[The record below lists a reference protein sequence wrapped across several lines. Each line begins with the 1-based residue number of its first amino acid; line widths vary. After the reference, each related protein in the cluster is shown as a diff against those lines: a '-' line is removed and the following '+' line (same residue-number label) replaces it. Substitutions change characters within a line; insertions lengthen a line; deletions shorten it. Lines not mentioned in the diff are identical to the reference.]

1 MSFTESRGLQ
11 PYKETF
17 MRVSLREKGVGER
30 ERYRERERGRER
42 DAMGGVNGMNG
53 ENACSDISHDIGQI
67 IEELYP

>member
-1 MSFTESRGLQ
+1 MSFSESRGLQ

-17 MRVSLREKGVGER
+17 VRVSLRERGVGER
-30 ERYRERERGRER
+30 ERETERER